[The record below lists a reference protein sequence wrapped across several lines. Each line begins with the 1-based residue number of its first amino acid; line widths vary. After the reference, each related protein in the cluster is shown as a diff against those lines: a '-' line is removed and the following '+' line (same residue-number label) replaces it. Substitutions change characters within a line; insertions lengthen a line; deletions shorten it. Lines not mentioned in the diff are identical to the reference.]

1 MELRLNCLK
10 KCDIKKIDLVIKLIN
25 SYDAIKAISEVRG
38 DAIVVSIMTPNRYFD
53 KLSTNKDLD
62 LPVFGA
68 MGKASNIA
76 LGISIAQPDK
86 KVFVLDG
93 DGSLLM
99 NAGSLVTTAIQKPR
113 NFFHF
118 VFNDGLYTTTGG
130 QPIPGAGI
138 IDFQG
143 LAKSCGYHKC
153 FQFQDLEDFITKLPS
168 IIQMVGPIF
177 VNLKV
182 FNDSRAPRM
191 YMREMSEVMKNL
203 RSVLLK
209 N

>member
-1 MELRLNCLK
+1 M
-10 KCDIKKIDLVIKLIN
+10 IN
-25 SYDAIKAISEVRG
+25 SYDAIKAISKIRE
-38 DAIVVSIMTPNRYFD
+38 DAIVVSIMTPNRYFE

-76 LGISIAQPDK
+76 LGISIARPDK

-99 NAGSLVTTAIQKPR
+99 NAGSLITTAIQKPR

-118 VFNDGLYTTTGG
+118 VFNDGFYTTTGG
-130 QPIPGAGI
+130 QPIPGAEI
-138 IDFQG
+138 IDFPG
-143 LAKSCGYHKC
+143 LAKSCGYQEC
-153 FQFQDLEDFITKLPS
+153 FQFENIEDFITKLPL
-168 IIQMVGPIF
+168 IIQMKGPMF

-182 FNDSRAPRM
+182 VNDSRAPGM
-191 YMREMSEVMKNL
+191 YMRDISEIMKNL
-203 RSVLLK
+203 KLVLL
-209 N
+209 NN

>member
-1 MELRLNCLK
+1 KSVK
-10 KCDIKKIDLVIKLIN
+10 KMIN
-25 SYDAIKAISEVRG
+25 SYDAIEAISEVRG
-38 DAIVVSIMTPNRYFD
+38 NAIVVSIMTPNRYFE
-53 KLSTNKDLD
+53 KLSKNKDFD

-76 LGISIAQPDK
+76 LGISIARPDK

-99 NAGSLVTTAIQKPR
+99 NAGSLVTTATQKPK

-130 QPIPGAGI
+130 QPIPGARI
-138 IDFQG
+138 IDFPG
-143 LAKSCGYHKC
+143 LAKSCGYEKC
-153 FQFQDLEDFITKLPS
+153 FQFEDIEDFITKLPV
-168 IIQMVGPIF
+168 IIQMEGPIF

-182 FNDSRAPRM
+182 FNDSRDPGM
-191 YMREMSEVMKNL
+191 YMRDISEIMKNL
-203 RSVLLK
+203 RLVLRD

>member
-1 MELRLNCLK
+1 M
-10 KCDIKKIDLVIKLIN
+10 IN
-25 SYDAIKAISEVRG
+25 SYDAIEAISEVRG
-38 DAIVVSIMTPNRYFD
+38 NAIVVSIMTPNRYFE
-53 KLSTNKDLD
+53 KLSKNKDLD

-76 LGISIAQPDK
+76 LGISIARPDK

-99 NAGSLVTTAIQKPR
+99 NAGSLVTVATQKPK

-118 VFNDGLYTTTGG
+118 VFNDGVYT
-130 QPIPGAGI
+130 
-138 IDFQG
+138 G
-143 LAKSCGYHKC
+143 LAESCGYAKS
-153 FQFQDLEDFITKLPS
+153 FQFEDIEDFITKLPL
-168 IIQMVGPIF
+168 IIDMEGPIF

-182 FNDSRAPRM
+182 FNDSRDPGM
-191 YMREMSEVMKNL
+191 YMRDISEIMKNL
-203 RSVLLK
+203 RLFLFE

>member
-1 MELRLNCLK
+1 M
-10 KCDIKKIDLVIKLIN
+10 IN
-25 SYDAIKAISEVRG
+25 SYDAIEAISEVRG
-38 DAIVVSIMTPNRYFD
+38 NAIVVSIMTPNRYFE
-53 KLSTNKDLD
+53 KLSKNKDLD

-76 LGISIAQPDK
+76 LGISIARPDK

-99 NAGSLVTTAIQKPR
+99 NAGSLVTVATQKPK

-118 VFNDGLYTTTGG
+118 VFNDGVYTTTGG
-130 QPIPGAGI
+130 QPIPGSQI
-138 IDFQG
+138 IDFTG
-143 LAKSCGYHKC
+143 LAESCGYAKS
-153 FQFQDLEDFITKLPS
+153 FQFENIEDFITKLPL
-168 IIQMVGPIF
+168 IIDMEGPIF

-182 FNDSRAPRM
+182 FNDSRDPGM
-191 YMREMSEVMKNL
+191 YMRDISEIMKNL
-203 RSVLLK
+203 RLFLFE